1 MTPEKTYRLIIFN
14 ENIRVEIISGRPLPE
29 ETIIKMEKI

>member
-1 MTPEKTYRLIIFN
+1 MTNEETYRLIIFS
-14 ENIRVEIISGRPLPE
+14 EKIRVEIITPTQLPV